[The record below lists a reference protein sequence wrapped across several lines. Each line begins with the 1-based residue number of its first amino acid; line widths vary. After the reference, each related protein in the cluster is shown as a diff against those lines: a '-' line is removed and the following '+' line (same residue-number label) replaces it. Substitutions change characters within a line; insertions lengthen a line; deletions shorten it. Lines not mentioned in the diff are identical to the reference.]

1 MPLPKVYG
9 AGIAPDGTKI
19 YGAGFAPTG
28 TTSSGGGGG
37 GSGGGGSGGGGSG
50 GGGSGG
56 GGSSASLT
64 DGTPTAMTVG
74 GSGTQ
79 SDPFT
84 AESTNQTHNS
94 TGEIEFTVSGSGEVF
109 WATSVSSEANYDF
122 ARLFI
127 NGTQVSSISG
137 NGTTDSGSSNLTNG
151 DTVEFRYTKDHSV
164 SNFSDKGYLTSL
176 YIVPAGGVTNIRVGS
191 TTPSAIYVGNV
202 QVTEVY
208 VGSTKVWG

>member
-1 MPLPKVYG
+1 MSAPVVSSLGYYRSLDIGSLGFYIGNMP
-9 AGIAPDGTKI
+9 
-19 YGAGFAPTG
+19 
-28 TTSSGGGGG
+28 SGGGGG
-37 GSGGGGSGGGGSG
+37 GGGGGGSNLNNIKIGVTP
-50 GGGSGG
+50 
-56 GGSSASLT
+56 AAATLT
-64 DGTPTAMTVG
+64 DGTPTSMTVS

-84 AESTNQTHNS
+84 AESFNQTHNS
-94 TGEIEFTVSGSGEVF
+94 TGTIEFTVSGSGEVF
-109 WATSVSSEANYDF
+109 WATSVSSEQNYDF

-137 NGTTDSGSSNLTNG
+137 NGSTDSGSSNLVNG

-164 SNFSDKGYLTSL
+164 SQFSDKGYLTSL
-176 YIVPAGGVTNIRVGS
+176 YIVSSGGSSSSVTP
-191 TTPSAIYVGNV
+191 TAIYVGSV